1 MKNILQKEML
11 QTQFFFCYIAF
22 VFWIYLFVT

>member
-11 QTQFFFCYIAF
+11 QAQFFFWYIAF